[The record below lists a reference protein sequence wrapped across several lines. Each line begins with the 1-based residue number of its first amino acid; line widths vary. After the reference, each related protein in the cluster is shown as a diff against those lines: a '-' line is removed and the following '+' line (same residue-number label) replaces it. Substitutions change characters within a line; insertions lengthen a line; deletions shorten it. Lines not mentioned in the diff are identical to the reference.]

1 MGEIK
6 FAKIILI
13 ISLFLFVIMTKVTLP
28 PPSIDYA
35 PLDLQKE
42 LINMQKMSSEEL
54 LTIANSKVSEN
65 QEKLHLQLLEKNQ
78 NNQLNQPDILLL
90 ETLRINA
97 DRLMFKKAY
106 AYAVLKCKGYE
117 IPDFNQLRE
126 E

>member
-1 MGEIK
+1 
-6 FAKIILI
+6 
-13 ISLFLFVIMTKVTLP
+13 MTKLTFP
-28 PPSIDYA
+28 PPSVDYA

-54 LTIANSKVSEN
+54 LTIANSKISEN

-78 NNQLNQPDILLL
+78 NNKLNQPDILLL

-106 AYAVLKCKGYE
+106 AYAVLKWKGYD
-117 IPDFNQLRE
+117 IPDFNQLIE